1 MFQTSILIWIVAIA
15 AIAGVIARPFR
26 LPEAIWAVGGAVL
39 LVSAGLIPLGHALRA
54 VGKGIDVYLFLA
66 GMMLLS
72 EVARREGLFDWV
84 ATYAVNA
91 GRGSPKRLFLL
102 VYGVGVVVTIFLSN
116 DATAV
121 VLTPAVFAATRKA
134 KVAPLP
140 FLLICA
146 FIANAASF
154 VLPISN
160 PANLVLY
167 ADRTP
172 ELADWLARFAFPSLM
187 SIAATFAALRFV
199 ERGELEGSYESDI
212 VQPALSPGGW
222 TALAGIVPTAIALLI
237 VSSFGMPLGLPTAI
251 MGGLTMLGVLL
262 RDRASPWPML
272 REISWSVILL
282 VAGLF
287 VLVEALART
296 GLIAVLASLLQAGA
310 KHSVNMTATAAGA
323 AISLAGNL
331 TNNLPSGL
339 VASLTLAQAH
349 VAQNITDALLIGV
362 DLGPNLSITGSLATI
377 LWLLAIR
384 REGETVTFRRFF
396 KVGAVVMPP
405 ALLLA
410 LGARLLVS

>member
-1 MFQTSILIWIVAIA
+1 VSQTSILIWIVAIA

-26 LPEAIWAVGGAVL
+26 LPEAIWAVGGALL
-39 LVSAGLIPLGHALRA
+39 LVLARLIPLGDALRA

-102 VYGVGVVVTIFLSN
+102 VYAVGVVVTTFLSN

-187 SIAATFAALRFV
+187 SIVATFAALRFV

-222 TALAGIVPTAIALLI
+222 TAFAGIVLTAIALLI

-323 AISLAGNL
+323 AIALAGNL

-349 VAQNITDALLIGV
+349 VAQRITDALLIGV

-384 REGETVTFRRFF
+384 REGETVTFRQFF